1 MTPEEYH
8 QSWLGRDLSI
18 VDSTDK
24 NIVGKSGTIVN
35 ETKNTIII
43 RDENK
48 TTRLGKSTIT
58 FIIDETNAIILGSKV
73 IQRPEDRIHKKYR
86 I

>member
-1 MTPEEYH
+1 MTPEVYH

-35 ETKNTIII
+35 ETKNTI
-43 RDENK
+43 
-48 TTRLGKSTIT
+48 G
-58 FIIDETNAIILGSKV
+58 
-73 IQRPEDRIHKKYR
+73 
-86 I
+86 